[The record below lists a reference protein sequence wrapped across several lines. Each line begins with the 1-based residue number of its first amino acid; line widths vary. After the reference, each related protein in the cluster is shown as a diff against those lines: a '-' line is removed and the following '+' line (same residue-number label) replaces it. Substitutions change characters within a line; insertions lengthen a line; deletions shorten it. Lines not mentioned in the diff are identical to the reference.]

1 MIKSSVKWIF
11 FFFIKRFAL
20 PCIYQSNHIKILPL
34 IYIVKKK
41 GNSIIMNNIHDQ
53 GFFFFCII
61 IYIIYN
67 EEKRK
72 VQTYRV
78 AIKLSTMSAIL
89 LYVVSVFSS
98 YAKNTIYIVWH
109 LSIVSWHRVM
119 MYTPEFKQFWN
130 EKNIADECLHPFW
143 TVSNAKGAKCALAL
157 PFLSKSNYA
166 WFVHMGYTD

>member
-1 MIKSSVKWIF
+1 MD

-41 GNSIIMNNIHDQ
+41 GNWIIMKNIHDQ
-53 GFFFFCII
+53 VFFFCII

-98 YAKNTIYIVWH
+98 YAKNTIYTLYDTFRLSLDTGLWCIHRNLSNFETRKRLLMNVYIH
-109 LSIVSWHRVM
+109 LSVK
-119 MYTPEFKQFWN
+119 Y
-130 EKNIADECLHPFW
+130 
-143 TVSNAKGAKCALAL
+143 
-157 PFLSKSNYA
+157 
-166 WFVHMGYTD
+166 